1 MKSLRAVSIGAA
13 LALFV
18 PMALGAAPATAT
30 APATAIAP
38 AMAAAPDPVVGS
50 WILNVGKSKF
60 GSQPV
65 LTNQVRTYTETP
77 DGLEV
82 IVKGESVAG
91 ESDVFESTFKYD
103 GKDYPA
109 TGVPEFDT
117 VAVRRISPLVVH
129 GVLKREGKIVG
140 HLTRIESKDGL
151 TLTLTEHV
159 RGPKGELLNEVLVY
173 DKQT

>member
-13 LALFV
+13 LALSV
-18 PMALGAAPATAT
+18 PMALGAVPAAAT
-30 APATAIAP
+30 APATATV
-38 AMAAAPDPVVGS
+38 AAPDPVVGS
-50 WILNVGKSKF
+50 WILNVGKSQF

-82 IVKGESVAG
+82 IVKGESAVG

-109 TGVPEFDT
+109 TGAPEFDT
-117 VAVRRISPLVVH
+117 IAFHRISPFVVH
-129 GVLKREGKIVG
+129 GVLKRAGKIVG
-140 HLTRIESKDGL
+140 HITRIESMDGL
-151 TLTLTEHV
+151 TLTVSERV
-159 RGPKGELLNEVLVY
+159 RDLKGELLNEVLVY